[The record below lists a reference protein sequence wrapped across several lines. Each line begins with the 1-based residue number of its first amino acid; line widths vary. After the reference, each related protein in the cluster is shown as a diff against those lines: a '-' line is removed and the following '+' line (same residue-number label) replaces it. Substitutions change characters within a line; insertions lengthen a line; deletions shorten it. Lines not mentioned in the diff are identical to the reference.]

1 MALLTERY
9 ADKIQGTISCFD
21 RVVIGGTWP
30 EICHARVLATLLK
43 KQGVRL
49 FDYPRWAEPYRELI
63 RENAERLARENGLK
77 IDFISQRDFRMAD
90 RIKEV
95 VAERGDHPGLVHIF
109 SVMEGC
115 VSFRPWHD
123 KTTGATHLK
132 PRRGQCL
139 HYYFYFID
147 EELGLCHI
155 RVPTWAPFP
164 VQFYFN
170 GHNWLANRLLAKG
183 IGFTLADNA
192 FLNIDNFDEAQK
204 LADSFPVKDLHR
216 RLDMYTRFCCP
227 IHNSFPAGVHWTIR
241 QIEYAMDIVWNKPDD
256 LTPVYDE
263 LLRRSVLAVKAV
275 DIAAFLGRRWLGPDN
290 DSEIGSDLKTRI
302 EGTRIKHH
310 MGPSSIK
317 MYNKFGRVLR
327 LETTCNDVSF
337 FKHRRKVEHRD
348 GTSSMK
354 LAPMRKTIYSLG
366 IVAELFGA
374 ANRRYLKF
382 LSALDDQTT
391 GFAHVESISRPVRK
405 AGRNH
410 RGFNLFCGDDL
421 DLIIA
426 LIRGEHTIT
435 GLRNGD
441 LRRHLGKKSSQVS
454 RMLKRLRLHGLI
466 RKIGHTY
473 KYYITELGRRVVA
486 AALSLREE
494 VVIPVLNGA

>member
-1 MALLTERY
+1 
-9 ADKIQGTISCFD
+9 
-21 RVVIGGTWP
+21 
-30 EICHARVLATLLK
+30 
-43 KQGVRL
+43 
-49 FDYPRWAEPYRELI
+49 
-63 RENAERLARENGLK
+63 
-77 IDFISQRDFRMAD
+77 
-90 RIKEV
+90 
-95 VAERGDHPGLVHIF
+95 
-109 SVMEGC
+109 
-115 VSFRPWHD
+115 
-123 KTTGATHLK
+123 
-132 PRRGQCL
+132 
-139 HYYFYFID
+139 
-147 EELGLCHI
+147 
-155 RVPTWAPFP
+155 
-164 VQFYFN
+164 
-170 GHNWLANRLLAKG
+170 
-183 IGFTLADNA
+183 
-192 FLNIDNFDEAQK
+192 
-204 LADSFPVKDLHR
+204 
-216 RLDMYTRFCCP
+216 
-227 IHNSFPAGVHWTIR
+227 
-241 QIEYAMDIVWNKPDD
+241 
-256 LTPVYDE
+256 
-263 LLRRSVLAVKAV
+263 
-275 DIAAFLGRRWLGPDN
+275 
-290 DSEIGSDLKTRI
+290 
-302 EGTRIKHH
+302 
-310 MGPSSIK
+310 

-391 GFAHVESISRPVRK
+391 GVAHVERISRPVRK

-435 GLRNGD
+435 GLRNSD
-441 LRRHLGKKSSQVS
+441 LRRRLGKKSSQVS

-466 RKIGHTY
+466 SKIGHTY